1 MTKKLL
7 VFTFAFLSFITVNGE
22 EYVPYKIKGEFIG
35 GYVIPH
41 DENVEVLVKGPSL
54 GAELAVEFAT
64 DGSKPWQAYY
74 NNPDV
79 GVALQLLS
87 FGNPEVLGD
96 MVSVYPYINLPLTKA
111 TNFSLNIKLGG
122 GLAFCTNPLD
132 KDAALANSR
141 PIKGT
146 NGKNKDYNFAIGSL
160 VNGILAGGANMEF
173 SLNKNISL
181 TGDLM
186 FNHFSNGSTVQPNT
200 GLNIFN
206 GYVGLK
212 YLPEYKKRTQN
223 IAETAPIKKKFSGE
237 VIFSGGIKDRYY
249 RDTKKFPIGSLNLE
263 GYYQTCH
270 QHRIGI
276 GLDGFYDGI
285 YTNDSALSSS
295 YQRTD
300 IDSDELKNKIRVGV
314 NIANELI
321 IGNFIAGIQFGLYLY
336 DPIKDLEPYETS
348 KRREKGLI
356 YAYNIQEEDGWLYT
370 KLTTKYK
377 ITPNLLANFDLKMH
391 LQKAEFVEF
400 GLGYAF

>member
-7 VFTFAFLSFITVNGE
+7 VFIFAFLSFITVNGE

-41 DENVEVLVKGPSL
+41 DENVEVLVKGPSI

-132 KDAALANSR
+132 RDAALADPR
-141 PIKGT
+141 RIKGT

-173 SLNKNISL
+173 SLNKNSYALQL
-181 TGDLM
+181 T
-186 FNHFSNGSTVQPNT
+186 
-200 GLNIFN
+200 
-206 GYVGLK
+206 
-212 YLPEYKKRTQN
+212 
-223 IAETAPIKKKFSGE
+223 
-237 VIFSGGIKDRYY
+237 
-249 RDTKKFPIGSLNLE
+249 
-263 GYYQTCH
+263 
-270 QHRIGI
+270 
-276 GLDGFYDGI
+276 
-285 YTNDSALSSS
+285 
-295 YQRTD
+295 
-300 IDSDELKNKIRVGV
+300 
-314 NIANELI
+314 
-321 IGNFIAGIQFGLYLY
+321 
-336 DPIKDLEPYETS
+336 
-348 KRREKGLI
+348 
-356 YAYNIQEEDGWLYT
+356 
-370 KLTTKYK
+370 
-377 ITPNLLANFDLKMH
+377 
-391 LQKAEFVEF
+391 
-400 GLGYAF
+400 